1 MLISNLLIKLLKQKN
16 DTIYIQPHNFPDG
29 DAIASSFGLQCFLK
43 HYGIDSIICYKGCLE
58 KLTTQKLCDLLN
70 IEMVNIEDL
79 HTLKETDYII
89 NIDSQ
94 KHNSNID
101 DFIGD
106 EVACIDH
113 HPTFINYKYK
123 YKDIRLVGA
132 CSSIIISYFINAN
145 IEIPKD
151 VATALLYGIETDT
164 ANLTRGVKSLD
175 IDMFS
180 KVYKLA
186 DIDLISELMTTSINI
201 DDLKA
206 YGTAIENIYIE
217 NRIGVV
223 NIPFECH
230 DLLVSKISDFM
241 LSLDGVDFTV
251 VYSIRKNGIKF
262 STRSKYPKRL
272 NAGEITSKALRIL
285 GGDGG
290 GHSFMAGGFIS
301 KNNID
306 MFNVNLKNIVMDN
319 FRNYISESGDFNE

>member
-1 MLISNLLIKLLKQKN
+1 MILSDLLIKLLKQKD

-29 DAIASSFGLQCFLK
+29 DAIASSFGLQYFLK
-43 HYGIDSIICYKGCLE
+43 QYNIESIICYKGCLE
-58 KLTTQKLCDLLN
+58 KLTTQKLCDLLH
-70 IEMVNIEDL
+70 IDMVNIEDL
-79 HTLKETDYII
+79 HNLKESDYII

-113 HPTFINYKYK
+113 HPTFIRYKYK
-123 YKDIRLVGA
+123 YKDVRLVGA
-132 CSSIIISYFINAN
+132 CSSIIASYFVNAN
-145 IEIPKD
+145 VEIPKN
-151 VATALLYGIETDT
+151 VATALLYGMETDT

-186 DIDLISELMTTSINI
+186 DIDIISELMITSLTIN
-201 DDLKA
+201 DLKA
-206 YGTAIENIYIE
+206 YGTAIENVKIE

-223 NIPFECH
+223 DIPFECH
-230 DLLVSKISDFM
+230 DVLVSKISDFI

-251 VYSIRKNGIKF
+251 VYSIRKSGVKF

-272 NAGEITSKALRIL
+272 DAGNITAKALKNV
-285 GGDGG
+285 GSGG
-290 GHSFMAGGFIS
+290 GHPFMAGGFIPIN
-301 KNNID
+301 KVNTLNI
-306 MFNVNLKNIVMDN
+306 NLKRFIIDSFKSCIFENDN
-319 FRNYISESGDFNE
+319 YHT